1 MPPTEYGT
9 MDSLPNV
16 PAMLDLLRISPRR
29 LFLSGGAELYHHI
42 GVLTDMSEGI
52 EVLNV
57 ACGSGVSLEYL
68 VREFSVQ
75 GFGVDITSDLVDQA
89 AKQSLGEGIAD
100 KIQFQPGPSSA
111 LPYRDEI
118 FDVTIGEI
126 GLANHCEPGEAIA
139 ELVRVTKPN
148 GFIVLVQLVWKG
160 PVHEPRRS
168 ILADYLGATPLMSV
182 EWKKLF
188 RESGIEN
195 LHVEDWSNEQM
206 MLRSE
211 ASEPFPDL
219 MKTFSFR
226 EKVEILR
233 RTWQRWG
240 WKGVR
245 TGILKGR
252 EIHRLLTRERVLGLE
267 LLKGCKAE
275 AGAPVSVEPK
285 SVAAAELGLAFN
297 LTTESEELDSSTLKV
312 VSDAPTSRPEEEG
325 DPDHVETDDVR
336 PDTSGLP
343 LFRPEEEQ
351 G

>member
-1 MPPTEYGT
+1 
-9 MDSLPNV
+9 
-16 PAMLDLLRISPRR
+16 
-29 LFLSGGAELYHHI
+29 
-42 GVLTDMSEGI
+42 
-52 EVLNV
+52 
-57 ACGSGVSLEYL
+57 
-68 VREFSVQ
+68 
-75 GFGVDITSDLVDQA
+75 
-89 AKQSLGEGIAD
+89 
-100 KIQFQPGPSSA
+100 
-111 LPYRDEI
+111 
-118 FDVTIGEI
+118 
-126 GLANHCEPGEAIA
+126 
-139 ELVRVTKPN
+139 
-148 GFIVLVQLVWKG
+148 
-160 PVHEPRRS
+160 
-168 ILADYLGATPLMSV
+168 MSV

-206 MLRSE
+206 MLRSG

-275 AGAPVSVEPK
+275 AGVPVSVEPK
-285 SVAAAELGLAFN
+285 SVAAAELGLAFD